1 MMYPNWLLQRAKL
14 TPGRVGLSY
23 EDKQW
28 TFLEILDE
36 ALLQAG
42 CLLTAGV
49 KRKSRVAILSS
60 SHPQLVFGIHAC
72 LQLSNELVMLN
83 ERLSESEILYQIEDA
98 DPDII
103 LVDDKYKEKVLK
115 TGKPVISWGELKQLR
130 PLRVEL
136 ETEWPLD
143 RTITIMYTSGTTGFP
158 KGVRQTVENHTVSA
172 TGSAFNMGVS
182 PDDVWLCTTP
192 IFHISGFSILVRSL
206 LYGMCVRLYQKFD
219 LLPIVD
225 ELTAGKV
232 TRMSVVAVTLER
244 ILSEL
249 DQRNVKVHPNFRTML
264 AGGGP
269 IPSDYLN
276 RAIDKGIS
284 ILQTYGMTET
294 SSQAATLAPEDAI
307 RKLGS
312 AGKPLFLTQIRI
324 EGAARPN
331 EEGEICVRGGNVT
344 PGYVGRNAER
354 SAQIDGWLHTG
365 DIGYIDEEGYL
376 YVVDRRSDLIISGG
390 ENIYPAE
397 VENVLVKHPNVRE
410 AGVCGIDDSEWGQVP
425 AAFVVLKGEVGEE
438 ELRAFARTSL
448 AGYKVPKIIKF
459 VEELPRNASNKLMRR
474 KLHELL

>member
-1 MMYPNWLLQRAKL
+1 MYPNWLVQRAKL
-14 TPGRVGLSY
+14 TPDRIGLSF
-23 EDKQW
+23 ENIEW
-28 TFLEILDE
+28 TFKEILEE

-49 KRKSRVAILSS
+49 KKESRVAILSS

-72 LQLSNELVMLN
+72 LQLSAELVMLN
-83 ERLSESEILYQIEDA
+83 ERLSESEIHYQISDA
-98 DPDII
+98 DPDFV
-103 LVDDKYKEKVLK
+103 LVDSKYKDKVIG
-115 TGKPVISWGELKQLR
+115 TGKPILSWDELKELR
-130 PLRVEL
+130 PEEVKVEL
-136 ETEWPLD
+136 EWPSD

-158 KGVRQTVENHTVSA
+158 KGVRQTVENHTTSA

-182 PDDVWLCTTP
+182 PDDVWLCTSP

-206 LYGMCVRLYQKFD
+206 LYGMRVRLYQKFD
-219 LLPIVD
+219 LAPIVD
-225 ELTAGKV
+225 ELTAGEI

-249 DQRNVKVHPNFRTML
+249 ERREEKVHPNFKTML

-276 RAIDKGIS
+276 RAFAKGIPV
-284 ILQTYGMTET
+284 LQTYGMTET

-312 AGKPLFLTQIRI
+312 SGKPLFLTHIRI
-324 EGAARPN
+324 DGAAGPN
-331 EEGEICVRGGNVT
+331 VEGEICVRGGNVT
-344 PGYVGRNAER
+344 PGYVGRNEER
-354 SAQIDGWLHTG
+354 PAQIDGWLHTG

-397 VENVLVKHPNVRE
+397 VENALVKHPNVRE
-410 AGVCGIDDSEWGQVP
+410 AGVCGVDDTEWGQVP
-425 AAFVVLKGEVGEE
+425 AAFVVLNCEVREE
-438 ELRAFARTSL
+438 ELMDFARTVL
-448 AGYKVPKIIKF
+448 AGYKVPKAIKI
-459 VEELPRNASNKLMRR
+459 VNELPRNASNKLMRR
-474 KLHELL
+474 RLTEYL